1 MSKLGIFIALT
12 FIIALGFFLIQIFG
26 GMST

>member
-1 MSKLGIFIALT
+1 MSKLGWFIAST
-12 FIIALGFFLIQIFG
+12 FVLGLVFFLIQIFG